1 MIPVRL
7 IFAFINKSLCLCV
20 IFLFFFSGDL
30 QVGSVPFAEQ
40 DVHLGTLQIRGV
52 QEKDAGEYS
61 CVARNPAGT
70 SSATVILEVGGE

>member
-1 MIPVRL
+1 MFV
-7 IFAFINKSLCLCV
+7 CV
-20 IFLFFFSGDL
+20 SFSCRFSGDL

-40 DVHLGTLQIRGV
+40 DVHRGTLQIRGV